1 MFVCF
6 VNASATTAI
15 FPYKHT
21 LALHDELPIF
31 MNAFKV
37 AGQSSDDINFWSN
50 LAAGLFILPFFLFSA
65 SAGQWAEKNEK
76 SGLIRTIKLLEVVIM
91 GLAAVGFWLG
101 SLPVLLGVL
110 FLMGLQR
117 DRKSTRLNSSH

>member
-1 MFVCF
+1 M
-6 VNASATTAI
+6 I
-15 FPYKHT
+15 
-21 LALHDELPIF
+21 
-31 MNAFKV
+31 AFKV
-37 AGQSSDDINFWSN
+37 AGLSSDDINFWSN

-101 SLPVLLGVL
+101 SLPGSVHTVSDLELATRLSL
-110 FLMGLQR
+110 FLFGSVHTVSDLEL
-117 DRKSTRLNSSH
+117 STRLTL